1 MVTKYRIGKGD
12 MMNKPIELAY
22 ITLDK
27 LFNRI
32 PKQCMFND
40 KYCISGI
47 DQGDYVIC
55 DKAENDICE
64 NVDYMML

>member
-47 DQGDYVIC
+47 DYGSYVVC
-55 DKAENDICE
+55 DKSENDVCE